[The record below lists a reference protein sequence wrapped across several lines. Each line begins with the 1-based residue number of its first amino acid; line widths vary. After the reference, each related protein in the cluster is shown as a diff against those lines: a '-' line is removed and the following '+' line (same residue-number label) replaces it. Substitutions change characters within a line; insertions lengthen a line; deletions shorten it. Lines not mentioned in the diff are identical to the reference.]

1 MTPNARRH
9 ADAAKRIR
17 SRMGAKQEKHD
28 AEMALMRNGLGDR
41 LLQANRAGAT
51 YDELVEYVGVS
62 DGWLCQLIRSAKTAT
77 SRPAA
82 RARRARTSS
91 AA

>member
-1 MTPNARRH
+1 MTPQALRH
-9 ADAAKRIR
+9 ADRAVALRERIER
-17 SRMGAKQEKHD
+17 
-28 AEMALMRNGLGDR
+28 DR
-41 LLQANRAGAT
+41 AQARERHETLKARLADELLQANRSGAT
-51 YDELVEYVGVS
+51 YDELVEHTGVS

-77 SRPAA
+77 SRSGA